1 MSNNQTFVNDV
12 LSLINV
18 LPSNM
23 DASAEDGEL
32 ALRVADELVD
42 EWADDNIVVTW
53 SPAAALADECPLEGT
68 EKTAMKYHLAIRLCP
83 HFGREP
89 SAVIMALADTAYR
102 KLQRAIMARAT
113 DPQVVQLPA
122 AEGDW
127 GGYNILTDE

>member
-1 MSNNQTFVNDV
+1 MSNQNFVNDA

-18 LPSNM
+18 LPSGM

-68 EKTAMKYHLAIRLCP
+68 EKTAMKHHLAIRLCP

-89 SAVIMALADTAYR
+89 SAALIALADAAYR